1 MTETNRSNE
10 SGYTL
15 VETLV
20 AMVIF
25 LTVLIPVGFGVTAYL
40 FDRKADTLREAML
53 LAESQMNTQDYRQSG
68 ESVHGK
74 YIVKTEIAL
83 LGSLVE
89 CRVTVSGIG
98 RPTLPIV
105 VLSKVVQLPL

>member
-1 MTETNRSNE
+1 MTKTLFGDE

-25 LTVLIPVGFGVTAYL
+25 LTVLIPVGFGVTSYL
-40 FDRKADTLREAML
+40 FDRKAEDLREAML
-53 LAESQMNTQDYRQSG
+53 LAEIQMTTQDWRESG

-74 YIVKTEIAL
+74 YLVKTEIAL
-83 LGSLVE
+83 VGTLVE
-89 CRVTVSGIG
+89 HRVTVSGIG
-98 RPTLPIV
+98 RPSFPLV
-105 VLSKVVQLPL
+105 VLSKIVELPS